1 MRWSCI
7 LRVVGA
13 LIICIGLTMLFSLGF
28 AVYYR
33 DDSQLPLL
41 ESLGLAVAL
50 GASLFLP
57 FRRERVLSINHRE
70 GMAIVTLSW
79 VGSSLI
85 GALPFYVGNVFETF
99 TDAFFESVSG
109 FTTTGSS
116 VLIDI
121 EVVAPGFLMW
131 RSLTHWLGGMGIIVF
146 SIAILPFLGA
156 GGMQLYKAEVPGPA
170 PDKLKPRIRDTAMVL
185 WKVYLL
191 FSLVLTALL
200 MGGGMNLFDSL
211 CHTFGT
217 MATGGFSTKNGSVGH
232 YNSAYLDIVITLFML
247 IAGLNFSLHYL
258 ALLGKPS
265 ALLKDPEAR
274 FFIGAVTIFTLACTV
289 SVLGSSYDS
298 FGAALRYSLFQVASI
313 ITTTGFVT
321 ADYEKWHPLPQ
332 LILAFCMFLGA
343 CAGSTGGGIKCMRVM
358 LMLKDTYLEL
368 LRLIHPRAV
377 LHVKMGRRIVP
388 DEVMKGIWGFFM
400 IYLGFFIVASFLLS
414 AMGVDLVS
422 ACSAVAATLGNIGP
436 GLGSVGPAD
445 NFAHLP
451 ALGKWLLS
459 LCMLLGRLEI
469 YTMVVLL
476 VPEFWRK

>member
-85 GALPFYVGNVFETF
+85 GALPFYFGNVFETF

-116 VLIDI
+116 VLTDI

-146 SIAILPFLGA
+146 SIAILPFLGV

-185 WKVYLL
+185 WKVYLF
-191 FSLVLTALL
+191 FSVVLTLLL

-232 YNSAYLDIVITLFML
+232 YNSVYIDIVITLF
-247 IAGLNFSLHYL
+247 
-258 ALLGKPS
+258 
-265 ALLKDPEAR
+265 
-274 FFIGAVTIFTLACTV
+274 
-289 SVLGSSYDS
+289 
-298 FGAALRYSLFQVASI
+298 I
-313 ITTTGFVT
+313 ITPVPNQDINGDAKQFGQEIDQRFASGVTGENV
-321 ADYEKWHPLPQ
+321 
-332 LILAFCMFLGA
+332 
-343 CAGSTGGGIKCMRVM
+343 
-358 LMLKDTYLEL
+358 
-368 LRLIHPRAV
+368 
-377 LHVKMGRRIVP
+377 
-388 DEVMKGIWGFFM
+388 
-400 IYLGFFIVASFLLS
+400 
-414 AMGVDLVS
+414 
-422 ACSAVAATLGNIGP
+422 
-436 GLGSVGPAD
+436 
-445 NFAHLP
+445 
-451 ALGKWLLS
+451 
-459 LCMLLGRLEI
+459 
-469 YTMVVLL
+469 
-476 VPEFWRK
+476 